1 MSSPPPDVTSPP
13 LPPDVT
19 LPPLPPDVT
28 PPDVTL
34 PPLPPDVTPPDVT
47 LPPLPPDV
55 TPPDVT
61 LPPLP
66 PDVTPP
72 DVTLPPLP
80 PDVTPPD
87 LTLPP
92 LPPDVTPPDVTLP
105 PLSPDVTPPDVTSPA
120 SPSGPA
126 GPSPPVLSALIV
138 GVVLCVLAGVGISV
152 CVYRRKK
159 RKEAQTLLQP
169 GIFAEHPSTSSRM
182 GSDKQNPPPT
192 PGIALGYSQS
202 TFTYEELAKATD
214 KFSKANLLGQGGFG
228 YVHKGVLANGTVVAI
243 KQLKS
248 GSRQGER
255 EFQAEIEIIS
265 RVHHRHLVSL
275 FGYCTG
281 AQRML
286 VYEFVPNNT
295 LEFHLHEGKWKNGRP
310 TMNWSTTMRI
320 AVGAAKGLAY
330 LHEDC
335 QPKIIH
341 RDIKASNILIDNSF
355 EAKVADF
362 GLAKHSLDTET
373 HVSTRVMGTFGYM
386 APEYASSGKLTV
398 KSDVYS
404 FGVVLL
410 ELISGR
416 RPVDRTHSCTDD
428 SMVDWARPV
437 LKQALEDGNLDA
449 VVDPKLQDYD
459 FNEMTQMIRCA
470 AACVRRSGRP
480 RMSQIVRAL
489 EGNMPIDELNEGI
502 TSGSSDY
509 NTGQYMDDL
518 KKFRKLALES
528 PEHDNST
535 VNPLAS
541 TSSQEC
547 SEPTSESGRNTFSSC
562 SEGQQTKPEMDSTN

>member
-1 MSSPPPDVTSPP
+1 MSSPSPGGSPVPFNSTPPPPVSNLTPPPPPDTTNQTASQAPP
-13 LPPDVT
+13 PTNSNGT
-19 LPPLPPDVT
+19 LT
-28 PPDVTL
+28 PPSY
-34 PPLPPDVTPPDVT
+34 PRG
-47 LPPLPPDV
+47 
-55 TPPDVT
+55 
-61 LPPLP
+61 
-66 PDVTPP
+66 
-72 DVTLPPLP
+72 
-80 PDVTPPD
+80 
-87 LTLPP
+87 
-92 LPPDVTPPDVTLP
+92 
-105 PLSPDVTPPDVTSPA
+105 SP
-120 SPSGPA
+120 GPA

-138 GVVLCVLAGVGISV
+138 GVVLGVLAGVGFSV

-159 RKEAQTLLQP
+159 RKEAQRLLLAGQPSQVASKDDDWQHNTAPPPDNKMMTWPKLTHPQGTPPSNQVPPMP
-169 GIFAEHPSTSSRM
+169 GIFAEHPSTSSSM
-182 GSDKQNPPPT
+182 GSDKQFPPPT

-202 TFTYEELAKATD
+202 TFTYEELAMATD
-214 KFSKANLLGQGGFG
+214 NFSEANLLGQGGFG
-228 YVHKGVLANGTVVAI
+228 YVHKGILANGTVVAI

-248 GSRQGER
+248 GSGQGER
-255 EFQAEIEIIS
+255 EFRAEIEIIS

-275 FGYCTG
+275 FGYCIAG

-286 VYEFVPNNT
+286 VYEFVPNYT
-295 LEFHLHEGKWKNGRP
+295 LEFHLHENGRP
-310 TMNWSTTMRI
+310 TMNWSTTMKI

-341 RDIKASNILIDNSF
+341 RDIKASNILIDHSF

-386 APEYASSGKLTV
+386 APEYASSGKLTA

-416 RPVDRTHSCTDD
+416 RPVDRTQSFIDD
-428 SMVDWARPV
+428 SIVDWARPL
-437 LKQALEDGNLDA
+437 LKQALEDGNFDA

-459 FNEMTQMIRCA
+459 SNEMIRMICCA
-470 AACVRRSGRP
+470 AACVRHLGRFRP

-489 EGNMPIDELNEGI
+489 EGNMPLGELNEGI
-502 TSGSSDY
+502 TPGPSMVYSSASSDY
-509 NTGQYMDDL
+509 TNRQYEEDL

-528 PEHDNST
+528 PEHDSR

-547 SEPTSESGRNTFSSC
+547 TEPTSESGRNPFRSST
-562 SEGQQTKPEMDSTN
+562 EGQQTKPEMDSQRKEENIKDT